1 MAQIRKPIPKTP
13 AERVQEKIEPYDL
26 VDYGKE
32 PAVSKIRATKVS
44 SKDSR
49 VKDFS
54 VKLIDLDTAVLN
66 HIKENI
72 KPTIYQNTELIDV
85 PVIYA
90 YPERWVAMQKDGYL
104 RDVNGKILTPVIVV
118 NRTNIEKVRTIGR
131 NLDSNV
137 AQNVHVFQQ
146 EYTTKNAYD
155 NFGILNNRQ
164 PVKEFKM
171 VAHPD
176 YVNITY
182 ELTIYTNFVEQ
193 LNKIIEGIQYAENS
207 YWGDKNRYYFR
218 VNANSFSTVNSYT
231 VDEERTVTSKITL
244 TLHGYLIPDT
254 VNAFLSHEMNF
265 VSKGTVKFNE
275 GYIATSFTIPAS
287 GKTKVITQTQSQP
300 GTSTIPPDYTLV
312 INYLNTNTTGQ
323 AEIVSTNLAYL
334 RNKTILAA
342 PPSLS
347 PTSKINFIVYVN
359 GVTIDS
365 TLFEIT
371 QEGSDIKIT
380 FSGASSV
387 IVGDYVTVIG
397 KYV

>member
-32 PAVSKIRATKVS
+32 PPISKNRATKVS

-49 VKDFS
+49 TKDFS

-72 KPTIYQNTELIDV
+72 KPTIYQNNELIEV

-104 RDVNGKILTPVIVV
+104 RDVNSKILTPVIVV

-137 AQNVHVFQQ
+137 AQNLHIFQQ
-146 EYTTKNAYD
+146 TYTTKNAYD

-182 ELTIYTNFVEQ
+182 ELSIYTNFVEQ
-193 LNKIIEGIQYAENS
+193 LNKVIESIQYAENS

-218 VNANSFSTVNSYT
+218 VSANSFSTVNSYT
-231 VDEERTVTSKITL
+231 VGEERTVTSKVTL

-254 VNAFLSHEMNF
+254 INAFLSHEMNF

-275 GYIATSFTIPAS
+275 GYISSTYSVPFAV
-287 GKTKVITQTQSQP
+287 KTKVLTQSQP
-300 GTSTIPPDYTLV
+300 GTSTIPPDYSIV

-323 AEIVSTNLAYL
+323 AEVVSTNLAYL

-342 PPSLS
+342 PPSLT
-347 PTSKINFIVYVN
+347 PTSKLNFIVYVN

-365 TLFEIT
+365 TLFEIE

-380 FSGASSV
+380 FNGSSSV